1 MKLDE
6 LMGRRSELMAELFL
20 QDLGPRF
27 VAKAPDNLGFDFI
40 VGFTNRRGGVNVV
53 AVEVKTR
60 QTTLARQ
67 QMKAKS
73 YDLLA
78 NSNVPGLL
86 LVIDVKSNTVLYHLA
101 RPGRTA
107 SSALNIYLPLIEVD
121 EAQRSELTRLFS
133 SDEGAPCQAV
143 QAAEPGTTVQKQ
155 NSPDELAG
163 GTNGPG
169 SE

>member
-6 LMGRRSELMAELFL
+6 IMGRRSELMAELFL

-27 VAKAPDNLGFDFI
+27 VAKAPDEFGFDFI
-40 VGFTNRRGGVNVV
+40 VGFTNSRGGVNVI

-60 QTTLARQ
+60 QTPLARQ

-86 LVIDVKSNTVLYHLA
+86 LVIDVKNNTVLYHLA
-101 RPGRTA
+101 EPGRTA
-107 SSALNIYLPLIEVD
+107 SSTLSVSLPLIEVD
-121 EAQRSELTRLFS
+121 EVQRSKLKRLFA
-133 SDEGAPCQAV
+133 SDEGAP
-143 QAAEPGTTVQKQ
+143 
-155 NSPDELAG
+155 
-163 GTNGPG
+163 
-169 SE
+169 

>member
-27 VAKAPDNLGFDFI
+27 VAKAPNDFGFDFI
-40 VGFTNRRGGVNVV
+40 VGFTNRRGGVNVI
-53 AVEVKTR
+53 AVEVKTK
-60 QTTLARQ
+60 QTTLPRQ

-101 RPGRTA
+101 VPRRTA
-107 SSALNIYLPLIEVD
+107 SSSIIISLPLIEVD
-121 EAQRSELTRLFS
+121 ETQRSKLKILFA
-133 SDEGAPCQAV
+133 SDESAP
-143 QAAEPGTTVQKQ
+143 
-155 NSPDELAG
+155 
-163 GTNGPG
+163 
-169 SE
+169 